1 MEQILKDLN
10 KSSPGIIGSLL
21 IGPDGI
27 PITSDFSTPM
37 NDEMI
42 AALVS
47 SITNSANKV
56 VAKLTQEEIES
67 FIIETDSNKIF
78 LQSSKLGFL
87 VALTT
92 GDANLGLVRVEIK
105 SAAQRF
111 NQRA

>member
-21 IGPDGI
+21 IGSDGI
-27 PITSDFSTPM
+27 PITSDFATPM

-56 VAKLTQEEIES
+56 VHKLTQEEIDS

-78 LQSSKLGFL
+78 LQNSKLGFL
-87 VALTT
+87 LVLTS
-92 GDANLGLVRVEIK
+92 GDANLGLIRVEIK